1 MMRYFLSFILAAV
14 LSFGLAT
21 PACADLK
28 YFPDPPYQKL
38 NADDPPAMDEMLQLA
53 KEGDVRAQ
61 FIIADM
67 YEKGKG
73 GLEQNLAEARH
84 WFETSAL
91 HGYNYSFVRLAAIAK
106 HQGKPAEAW
115 QWYTLAINEMDFGD
129 TRKYVLNARHDLV
142 ETAKLTQDDMDKARK
157 SMDEWKEA
165 RSKQL
170 ALEKDVSFEKERVMK
185 EQKERAEKE
194 KLAATTA
201 SKDKQPAEQE
211 KKNEQN

>member
-1 MMRYFLSFILAAV
+1 MRYLFFVTVLILALGFSGA
-14 LSFGLAT
+14 AQ
-21 PACADLK
+21 ADLK
-28 YFPDPPYQKL
+28 YYPDPAYKKL
-38 NADDPPAMDEMLQLA
+38 NADDPHPMDDMIQMA
-53 KEGDVRAQ
+53 KDGDVRAQ

-73 GLEQNLAEARH
+73 GLEQDLAEARH